1 MHFQY
6 IFNASAIMQL
16 PAELK
21 VPKTYEHRKK
31 ILKYPQGTSKNYGEL
46 FTKIYLVPLFLW
58 YHFLSFKNIVI

>member
-46 FTKIYLVPLFLW
+46 FTKIYLVPLFL
-58 YHFLSFKNIVI
+58 